1 MGIVVMRDVNMTV
14 EEQEQLCKHCGRCC
28 REKLK
33 INGDICL
40 FMNSPCPYLGLDEK
54 GYYVEKGKYFCS
66 IYEDRFNIGKYDVV
80 CLKLEQAI
88 KDEILP
94 EGCGYQSL
102 FPKDYK
108 YPREI
113 NSLNDLHYNI

>member
-1 MGIVVMRDVNMTV
+1 MAIVAMKDVNMTK
-14 EEQEQLCKHCGRCC
+14 EEQESLCKHCGKCC
-28 REKLK
+28 HENLK
-33 INGDICL
+33 MQGEICL
-40 FMNSPCPYLGLDEK
+40 FLNSPCQYLKLDEK

-94 EGCGYQSL
+94 RNCGYQLL
-102 FPKDYK
+102 FPSDYK
-108 YPREI
+108 YPKEI
-113 NSLNDLHYNI
+113 TSLRDMP

>member
-1 MGIVVMRDVNMTV
+1 MALIAMKDVGMEK
-14 EEQEQLCKHCGRCC
+14 EEQESLCKQCGRCC

-33 INGDICL
+33 IKGEICI
-40 FMNSPCPYLGLDEK
+40 FVNSPCQYLTRDNK
-54 GYYVEKGKYFCS
+54 CS

-102 FPKDYK
+102 FPENYK
-108 YPREI
+108 YPKEI
-113 NSLNDLHYNI
+113 RSLKDVH